1 MTLLLFIREMMAQ
14 NEVNITFV
22 RLPVVNPQGERF
34 YHALENNFVPDL
46 GVNVGLLNVDDRP
59 D

>member
-1 MTLLLFIREMMAQ
+1 MMAQ

-46 GVNVGLLNVDDRP
+46 GVNIGLLNVDDRP